1 MGRQP
6 FSEPKVGEPVWYPIV
21 LSWNGREDTE
31 SCLDALAKVT
41 EPLIRVVCVDNGSTD
56 GSVEAVR
63 DRHPEAHLI
72 ENGRNL
78 GFSGGCNAGIRWA
91 LGQGAEWIVLVNNDV
106 EVAPDSIAG
115 FAAAADGHPGAGV
128 MSGKIYLADR
138 PDRIWYAGQRFLA
151 WLGYSGRHRGEGHRD
166 AARYDRIRPTDR
178 ATGALMAVSRAAI
191 EEIGLLDEDLF
202 AYVEDVDW
210 SLRARAAGFEVLFVP
225 WARAWH
231 RVGAS
236 TGGATHNSYYGARN
250 MVVVC
255 ERHRPLPRPLS
266 WLRRGVILV
275 SFAAHA
281 LRQANRRAALAA
293 VREGYRDAR
302 AGRLG
307 PRPAGTQ
314 GQG

>member
-1 MGRQP
+1 MRG
-6 FSEPKVGEPVWYPIV
+6 WHAIV
-21 LSWNGREDTE
+21 LSWNGRDDTE

-41 EPLIRVVCVDNGSTD
+41 DPPVEVVCVDNGSSD
-56 GSVEAVR
+56 GSVEMVR
-63 DRHPEAHLI
+63 DRHTEAHLI

-78 GFSGGCNAGIRWA
+78 GFAGGCNAGIRWA
-91 LGQGAEWIVLVNNDV
+91 LDQGADWVVLVNNDV
-106 EVAPDSIAG
+106 VVAPDVIAG
-115 FAAAADGHPGAGV
+115 FVAAAEQHREAGV
-128 MSGKIYLADR
+128 MSGKLYFADS

-151 WLGYSGRHRGEGHRD
+151 WLGYSGRHRGEGRRD
-166 AARYDRIRPTDR
+166 GPRYSRVRPTDR

-191 EEIGLLDEDLF
+191 EQIGLLDEHLF

-210 SLRARAAGFEVLFVP
+210 SLRAREAGFEVLFVP

-236 TGGATHNSYYGARN
+236 SGAATHNTYYGTRN

-255 ERHRPLPRPLS
+255 ERHRPLPPPLS
-266 WLRRGVILV
+266 WLRRGVILAT
-275 SFAAHA
+275 FAAYA
-281 LRQANRRAALAA
+281 LRQPNRRAALAA

-307 PRPAGTQ
+307 PRSTG
-314 GQG
+314 